1 MERKWKRRNYFI
13 KKELQGRYILSL
25 FALVILGSIL
35 YTAIFSLCS
44 ELTFTMNC
52 LSSGKTSYLCLS
64 EVLRVHWMSILSGGI
79 IGAVIWVFLTHRVAG
94 PLYRVERTI
103 DKMALGDLDFN
114 MKLRKHDEGKDLADA
129 VNRLKNILA
138 SNIDSMRELSDAID
152 NNLKRTSIAIQDRN
166 GDVQALI
173 NQTRTI
179 NGQLR
184 QILDSYTVNHEE
196 RQ

>member
-13 KKELQGRYILSL
+13 KTELQGRCILSL

-35 YTAIFSLCS
+35 NTAIFSLCA
-44 ELTFTMNC
+44 ELTFSMNC

-64 EVLRVHWMSILSGGI
+64 EVIRAHWMSILSGGI
-79 IGAVIWVFLTHRVAG
+79 IGAVIWVFLTQRVVG

-114 MKLRKHDEGKDLADA
+114 MKLRQHDEGKDLAEA

-152 NNLKRTSIAIQDRN
+152 NNLKRSSIAIQDGE

-173 NQTRTI
+173 NHTRTI

>member
-35 YTAIFSLCS
+35 YIAIFSLCS

-52 LSSGKTSYLCLS
+52 LSSGKTSYLCWS
-64 EVLRVHWMSILSGGI
+64 EVLREHWMSILSGGI

-94 PLYRVERTI
+94 PLYRVERSI

-114 MKLRKHDEGKDLADA
+114 MKLRKHDEGKDLAEA

-138 SNIDSMRELSDAID
+138 SNIDSMRKLSDEID
-152 NNLKRTSIAIQDRN
+152 NNLRRSSIAIQDGE

-196 RQ
+196 R